1 MLRVKWDTKAKM
13 HWKGRRKINL
23 LNDTFFSGGWH
34 SLGCGQWAKPTEL
47 DLGLPVTLLWLP
59 GPRQT
64 WRDSAGRQVQAHS
77 SHSLRGRSDT
87 LHLIKGHESCQER
100 YFFSTKKDLSLL
112 SLKSYN
118 SLCGDGGIYGN
129 ALHFLLRIQ
138 KPPWKN
144 EINFFKRSSDT
155 NSKGVFNFPALDGL
169 EKKKKREK

>member
-1 MLRVKWDTKAKM
+1 MTPSFWRMTQPGLWAV
-13 HWKGRRKINL
+13 GRL
-23 LNDTFFSGGWH
+23 P
-34 SLGCGQWAKPTEL
+34 QEL
-47 DLGLPVTLLWLP
+47 DLGLPVTPPVAPP

-87 LHLIKGHESCQER
+87 LHLITKGHESCQER
-100 YFFSTKKDLSLL
+100 YFFSTKKDLPLL

-118 SLCGDGGIYGN
+118 SLCGDGAYMAMLSTFCYESKT
-129 ALHFLLRIQ
+129 ALKKMKLIFL
-138 KPPWKN
+138 
-144 EINFFKRSSDT
+144 KRSSDT